1 MKYRPPR
8 SGDETPSSFGRGE
21 ARPAPPPGKLRDAE
35 AARKAMAGSREPPPT
50 PASSGASDRH
60 VAARKQRRRGIG
72 LQSWPR
78 WCDAAGVRAA
88 AIEVGGGEANGVVG
102 VASPRWR
109 MAGILVQAVAAAG
122 EQHGL
127 KLVCR
132 RRPAKGSPLPLRSP
146 CASCGGLVAFSGIR
160 SWAST

>member
-21 ARPAPPPGKLRDAE
+21 ARPAPPPGELRDAE

-78 WCDAAGVRAA
+78 WYDAAGVRAA
-88 AIEVGGGEANGVVG
+88 ASEVGGGAANSIVG
-102 VASPRWR
+102 VAGRHPR
-109 MAGILVQAVAAAG
+109 ASCGPVAASG
-122 EQHGL
+122 EPHGL

-132 RRPAKGSPLPLRSP
+132 RRPAKGNP
-146 CASCGGLVAFSGIR
+146 
-160 SWAST
+160 

>member
-1 MKYRPPR
+1 MFLTASPP
-8 SGDETPSSFGRGE
+8 
-21 ARPAPPPGKLRDAE
+21 
-35 AARKAMAGSREPPPT
+35 
-50 PASSGASDRH
+50 PASSGVGDRH
-60 VAARKQRRRGIG
+60 LAARKQRRRGIG

-78 WCDAAGVRAA
+78 WYDAAGVRAA
-88 AIEVGGGEANGVVG
+88 ASEVGGGAANSIVG
-102 VASPRWR
+102 VAGRHPR
-109 MAGILVQAVAAAG
+109 ASCGPVAASG
-122 EQHGL
+122 EPHGL